1 MFEWGFRG
9 FRSIEW
15 TYGHALRQ
23 HSGGRRGHAKGMFFA
38 GGRSRTNLNTIQM
51 KYRFFS
57 PETILGIVV
66 SFLLCSVSASAQSYI
81 GGSFS
86 FSGSSVRSS
95 ASTTI
100 RTCSTTFNV
109 APDFGWFIGDK
120 WAVGIRPT
128 VGFSNTSNNEG
139 AQSKNFSLG
148 INPYARYQLLAH
160 NRFGL
165 WAEADPAI
173 SFLQSRSQTR
183 DGVWSSNSHST
194 AYGVDLLP
202 VLTYQLNRHI
212 SLETRLN
219 LFSLYLKGIDSENS
233 TSGIRQHSFSG
244 GLYATT
250 KDSVGTLGEITIGFL
265 YKF

>member
-1 MFEWGFRG
+1 MYFILFQM
-9 FRSIEW
+9 II
-15 TYGHALRQ
+15 Q
-23 HSGGRRGHAKGMFFA
+23 HFFLKTGILA
-38 GGRSRTNLNTIQM
+38 SLV
-51 KYRFFS
+51 FFS
-57 PETILGIVV
+57 L
-66 SFLLCSVSASAQSYI
+66 SASAQSYI

-139 AQSKNFSLG
+139 VQSKNFSLG

-173 SFLQSRSQTR
+173 TFLQSRSQTR

-219 LFSLYLKGIDSENS
+219 LFSLYLKGMDSENS